1 MMFNPLREVIKR
13 SRMLNSNGWSPFFS
27 ASNGQAILASP
38 VNTSAAL
45 NNSDVF
51 AVVYR
56 ISSDVASCRIIA
68 PAFVDVLNHPMGNLM
83 NGYNVWQAVVAQMAL
98 NGNAYMLI
106 HRDNN
111 GAPVRLEPVPEDRI
125 TVTLNDDGSDV
136 FYTVHF
142 DDSKRSGDFNVMSK
156 DMLHFRLF
164 VNGQSESQYM
174 GVSPLMSL
182 AKEIDVQDQSNRL
195 ALSALKHALAP
206 TNILSVPQGML
217 NDDSKENIRNEFEKA
232 NSGENAGRAIVL
244 DQGLSLSQLTVSP
257 DIAKLLDNTN
267 FSQAQIAKAFCV
279 PADYLSGKQDEQSSI
294 EQVRS
299 LYQNSLTLYIRP
311 VEDELSNK
319 LGVPVH
325 LDVSTAVDIDH
336 QQLIGNIVNLTNS
349 TNPVLSGDDAR
360 QILVDR
366 GVLPKQTYQT
376 ATPGKQMETG
386 GEMSAN
392 DNRHQNA
399 DDQSDDSEQRQ

>member
-1 MMFNPLREVIKR
+1 MFNPFKAVIKR
-13 SRMLNSNGWSPFFS
+13 SRMLSSSGWSPFFS
-27 ASNGQAILASP
+27 ASNGQVVSVGPANAS
-38 VNTSAAL
+38 VAL

-56 ISSDVASCRIIA
+56 ISSDVAACQFES
-68 PAFVDVLNHPMGNLM
+68 PTVEYELNNPMGTLI

-98 NGNAYMLI
+98 NGNAYMMI
-106 HRDNN
+106 HREE
-111 GAPVRLEPVPEDRI
+111 GVVTRLEPIPEERV

-142 DDSKRSGDFNVMSK
+142 DDSNRSGDYNIPSTN
-156 DMLHFRLF
+156 MLHFRLF

-182 AKEIDVQDQSNRL
+182 SKEIDVQEQSNRL
-195 ALSALKHALAP
+195 ALSTLKHALAP
-206 TNILSVPQGML
+206 TNILSIPQGAL
-217 NDDSKENIRNEFEKA
+217 DAEAKDNIRQEFEKA

-257 DIAKLLDNTN
+257 DIAKLLANAN

-311 VEDELSNK
+311 IEDELTNK
-319 LGVPVH
+319 LGAPVH

-336 QQLIGNIVNLTNS
+336 QQLISNIVSLTDS
-349 TNPVLSGDDAR
+349 KNPVLSGDDAR

-376 ATPGKQMETG
+376 ATPGNQDLG
-386 GEMSAN
+386 GDTSVN
-392 DNRHQNA
+392 DNGRTNA
-399 DDQSDDSEQRQ
+399 DNGPNDTKQ

>member
-1 MMFNPLREVIKR
+1 MV
-13 SRMLNSNGWSPFFS
+13 
-27 ASNGQAILASP
+27 
-38 VNTSAAL
+38 
-45 NNSDVF
+45 D
-51 AVVYR
+51 YR
-56 ISSDVASCRIIA
+56 
-68 PAFVDVLNHPMGNLM
+68 LNHPMGTLI
-83 NGYNVWQAVVAQMAL
+83 NGYNVWQSVVAQMAL

-106 HRDNN
+106 HREGTD
-111 GAPVRLEPVPEDRI
+111 GAVTQLEPVPEERV

-142 DDSKRSGDFNVMSK
+142 DDSNRSGDYKVPSAN
-156 DMLHFRLF
+156 MLHFRLF

-195 ALSALKHALAP
+195 ALSTLKHALAP
-206 TNILSVPQGML
+206 TNILSIPQGTL
-217 NDDSKENIRNEFEKA
+217 NDKAKDNIRNEFEKA

-257 DIAKLLDNTN
+257 DIAKLLANTN

-311 VEDELSNK
+311 IEDELTSK

-336 QQLIGNIVNLTNS
+336 QQLISNIVSLTNS
-349 TNPVLSGDDAR
+349 KNPVLSGDDAH

-376 ATPGKQMETG
+376 ATPGNQDLG
-386 GEMSAN
+386 GDTSAN
-392 DNRHQNA
+392 DNGRTDA
-399 DDQSDDSEQRQ
+399 DNGPDDTEQ

>member
-1 MMFNPLREVIKR
+1 MFNPFKTVIKR
-13 SRMLNSNGWSPFFS
+13 SRMLSSNGWSPFFS
-27 ASNGQAILASP
+27 ASNGQVVSVGP
-38 VNTSAAL
+38 VNASAAL

-56 ISSDVASCRIIA
+56 ISSDVAACRFEA
-68 PAFVDVLNHPMGNLM
+68 PMVDYRLNHPMGTLI
-83 NGYNVWQAVVAQMAL
+83 NGYNVWQSVVAQMAL

-106 HRDNN
+106 RREGTD
-111 GAPVRLEPVPEDRI
+111 GVVTRLEPIPEERV

-136 FYTVHF
+136 FYTIHF
-142 DDSKRSGDFNVMSK
+142 DDSNRSGDYKVPSAN
-156 DMLHFRLF
+156 MLHFRLF

-195 ALSALKHALAP
+195 ALSTLKHALAP
-206 TNILSVPQGML
+206 TNILSIPQGTL
-217 NDDSKENIRNEFEKA
+217 NDKAKDNIRNEFEKA

-257 DIAKLLDNTN
+257 DIAKLLANTN

-311 VEDELSNK
+311 IEDELTSK

-336 QQLIGNIVNLTNS
+336 QQLISNIVSLTNS
-349 TNPVLSGDDAR
+349 QNPVLSGDDAR

-376 ATPGKQMETG
+376 ATPGNQDLG
-386 GEMSAN
+386 GDTSAN
-392 DNRHQNA
+392 DNGRTNA
-399 DDQSDDSEQRQ
+399 DNGPDDTEQ